1 MNIMENAQRLNVL
14 YHTAQGTYVRA
25 KQELE
30 VDGVVLSCCK
40 DSISSILM

>member
-1 MNIMENAQRLNVL
+1 MNIMENAQRLYVL

-30 VDGVVLSCCK
+30 VDLFSPVAKIPSHP
-40 DSISSILM
+40 S